1 EIALSNFRRDEE
13 QFEDVPNDGVLHS
26 DGIPNVE
33 IGFELNTYAQL
44 DFRHASF
51 VWSAPRGPTYL
62 ALALGLVTGILLL
75 VRSSRLR
82 SVSARLDSPSG
93 DDSATVVYPLTCL
106 VLTVSV
112 LADVQHTLTIT
123 EALAL
128 SGMFVLVVVDKLL
141 ASASRSHILWDLRYV
156 ILLSAIWWVGEALPP
171 LFPVVLLFIA
181 LLSAASKQ
189 RRGVLLTAVA
199 LPLAAVVLRP
209 PLLDITGKGPTLFY
223 IAMVGALAL
232 GAAEILRSSEV
243 RDQHRRTAMM
253 YRGILEQI
261 SDGVVLVE
269 FNGRIELANRGF
281 ESLLSADPGEL
292 LGHHVS
298 DFLRAKDGRPAN
310 LLTLSTVGD
319 KSEMTLANSVT
330 GLRRDVLV
338 AAHTVRHKDLPDR
351 LQLTVSDI
359 SERKLIERE
368 LTRANERLSR
378 LSATDELTG
387 LDNRRE
393 FERSLTSEWSRCAR
407 SGLPLTVL
415 YCDIDAFKTYN
426 DCYGHRAGDKA
437 LQCVADALTGCLN
450 RPGDSVARYGGEEF
464 LVLLPETDPEKIKA
478 FTEKIRATVEE
489 LGLPHDAN
497 PAAGVLTVS
506 IGVASCVPSQDNSGD
521 ELIHAADM
529 ALYEAKNSGRN
540 RVVFHDPSM
549 MNPR

>member
-1 EIALSNFRRDEE
+1 MLGALLMALVLFLPSAVTLPLVDPATLPLGPLIGDAPVFVYYPELAQISLVQEGERTFLRVDSDNRGDERYNGFGFFGEFVVPQNAALRFEWRGTVKGHSPSLHIVDASPDRPRPDRGEIYTWKMPYPESEWQVLEIALSNFRRDEE

-26 DGIPNVE
+26 NGIPNVE

-44 DFRHASF
+44 DFRHAGF

-62 ALALGLVTGILLL
+62 ALVLGLVTGVLLL
-75 VRSSRLR
+75 VHSSRLR
-82 SVSARLDSPSG
+82 GVSARLDSPSG

-141 ASASRSHILWDLRYV
+141 ASTSRSHVFWDLRYV
-156 ILLSAIWWVGEALPP
+156 ILLSGIWWVGEALPP
-171 LFPVVLLFIA
+171 LFPVVLLFVA

-189 RRGVLLTAVA
+189 RRGVLLTAAA

-209 PLLDITGKGPTLFY
+209 PLLDISDKGPTLFY
-223 IAMVGALAL
+223 ITMVGALAL

-298 DFLRAKDGRPAN
+298 DFLRAKDG
-310 LLTLSTVGD
+310 
-319 KSEMTLANSVT
+319 
-330 GLRRDVLV
+330 
-338 AAHTVRHKDLPDR
+338 
-351 LQLTVSDI
+351 
-359 SERKLIERE
+359 
-368 LTRANERLSR
+368 
-378 LSATDELTG
+378 
-387 LDNRRE
+387 
-393 FERSLTSEWSRCAR
+393 
-407 SGLPLTVL
+407 
-415 YCDIDAFKTYN
+415 
-426 DCYGHRAGDKA
+426 
-437 LQCVADALTGCLN
+437 
-450 RPGDSVARYGGEEF
+450 
-464 LVLLPETDPEKIKA
+464 
-478 FTEKIRATVEE
+478 
-489 LGLPHDAN
+489 
-497 PAAGVLTVS
+497 
-506 IGVASCVPSQDNSGD
+506 
-521 ELIHAADM
+521 
-529 ALYEAKNSGRN
+529 
-540 RVVFHDPSM
+540 
-549 MNPR
+549 